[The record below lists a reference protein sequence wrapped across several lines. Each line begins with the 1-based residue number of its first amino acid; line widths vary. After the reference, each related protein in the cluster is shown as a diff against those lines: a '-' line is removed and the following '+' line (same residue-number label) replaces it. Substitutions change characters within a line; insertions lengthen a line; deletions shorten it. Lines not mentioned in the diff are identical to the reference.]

1 MKTSEVYNDKLHRGK
16 PRGYYDPQPIEMFF
30 TKVGQAIFKFT
41 DDHQHKTQMTDEDW
55 ITHCKAADKC
65 VRFGTLYGPK
75 STSDF
80 TSEELVIVKKFVSK
94 KKQWI

>member
-1 MKTSEVYNDKLHRGK
+1 
-16 PRGYYDPQPIEMFF
+16 
-30 TKVGQAIFKFT
+30 
-41 DDHQHKTQMTDEDW
+41 MTDEDW